1 MLSGI
6 PMMVSMVAVFVVKA
20 ISIAAVFIG
29 VIGPVVLVLFM
40 ILQQNQGGEPFLA
53 DPAPI

>member
-6 PMMVSMVAVFVVKA
+6 PMMVPMVAVFVVKA
-20 ISIAAVFIG
+20 ISIAAVLIG

-40 ILQQNQGGEPFLA
+40 ILQQNQGGEPFLT

>member
-1 MLSGI
+1 MLSGV

-20 ISIAAVFIG
+20 ISIAAVLIG